1 MNGDPTQQPINL
13 LLSREELLLV
23 LKLLGVETIPGL
35 DADPQGALDAGQQAV
50 ALRVAERALRARALA
65 DVRDG
70 QVALHNAL
78 ISAVGTCAFP
88 QRTVFVYHWPAGGEE
103 AIRYFG
109 HLRGDEVVVH
119 TRPAD
124 VLHLFSR
131 MPSAGYFAEQMLAAC
146 AVTAA
151 EPAVSGGFTLASAA
165 FTRLRQLAE
174 GGSTQAAL
182 DLLRQTGIDATGAG
196 ALVATLAHNPAVSIV
211 QMRKQQDGA
220 VAGQEFTLLQNSQHA
235 WLVQLDASA
244 TERPLQ
250 VQPASRQTVERLLSG
265 WLA

>member
-1 MNGDPTQQPINL
+1 MNGEPIRQPVNI

-23 LKLLGVETIPGL
+23 LKLLGVEAIPGL
-35 DADPQGALDAGQQAV
+35 DADPQGAWDAGQEAL

-88 QRTVFVYHWPAGGEE
+88 HKTVFVYHWPAGGEE

-109 HLRGDEVVVH
+109 HMRGDEVVVH

-124 VLHLFSR
+124 GLHLFSR
-131 MPSAGYFAEQMLAAC
+131 LPSAGYFTDQLLTAC
-146 AVTAA
+146 AVTADK
-151 EPAVSGGFTLASAA
+151 PALSGGFTLASAA

-174 GGSTQAAL
+174 GGSTQTAL
-182 DLLRQTGIDATGAG
+182 DLLRQTGLDAVGAE
-196 ALVATLAHNPAVSIV
+196 ALVATLAHAPAVSII

-235 WLVQLDASA
+235 WLVQPNTGTA
-244 TERPLQ
+244 ERPLH
-250 VQPASRQTVERLLSG
+250 VQPTSRQTVERLLAD